1 MGIWSDFIRSRTG
14 MVLAL
19 LLITLSH
26 RAIASSGTTC
36 PASSPC
42 TEQGAATALDS
53 ARAWAQHAQRA
64 RRDHT
69 AVEAWVRCATDAYRA
84 LDADD
89 AAVRDSASA
98 LATAC
103 TTGFLLRHTGGSPHT
118 FSQGATTF
126 GATTLDVEF
135 RGLSPSLQPP
145 LRVILADRVPLQ
157 LYGGERH
164 VQPGFGV
171 PLAVLTPRCTQ
182 APLCQLL
189 PPEGVF
195 RGATAWI
202 EGDGSDRPHLVFGN
216 PLTTPALIRGRHAYP
231 LAIDTSAPYAW
242 GARKS
247 KLNRLGILGLFGGK
261 EIGRRAGLYL
271 LEDYDPHK
279 QPLVM
284 IHGLGSS
291 PLVWARL
298 SNAVWGDPD
307 LRRRFQVWHLVYRT
321 NAPLLVTR
329 RRVQTYLDDAWRILD
344 PEGDD
349 PARSGVVLVGHSLG
363 GVVAR
368 LLCVDSGDLLWNAA
382 FLAPFRNLQGDAND
396 LWTVDQAFHFNAYP
410 GVRRAIFMAA
420 PHRGS
425 PTTTRWFGRLAR
437 VIVGRQI
444 PEIQALRRVARR
456 NPEAVRPE
464 LRSTYQRGT
473 VNSISTL
480 QGTQPVRH
488 AGEALMPIAGIPYHT
503 IAGSLPGRPTPTDGV
518 VPLQSAYLDGAAST
532 LVVPFGH
539 DLQQAPE
546 AIQEVLRI
554 LRLEAGEHPPLVEPT
569 NSRSQEEIHGR
580 AVPSDQ

>member
-1 MGIWSDFIRSRTG
+1 MGICSDFIRLRTG

-19 LLITLSH
+19 LLLATLSH
-26 RAIASSGTTC
+26 RAIASSVATC
-36 PASSPC
+36 PASLPC
-42 TEQGAATALDS
+42 TEQGPTTALDS
-53 ARAWAQHAQRA
+53 ARAWAQHAQGARHDRA
-64 RRDHT
+64 
-69 AVEAWVRCATDAYRA
+69 AIQAWVRCAMDAYRA

-89 AAVRDSASA
+89 VTVRDAASA
-98 LATAC
+98 LATEC
-103 TTGFLLRHTGGSPHT
+103 TTGFLLRHTGGAPHT

-126 GATTLDVEF
+126 GAMTLDVEL
-135 RGLSPSLQPP
+135 RGLSPTLQPP
-145 LRVILADRVPLQ
+145 LSAILADRVPLQ

-195 RGATAWI
+195 RGVTAWI
-202 EGDGSDRPHLVFGN
+202 EGDRPDRPHLVFGN

-242 GARKS
+242 GAQKS

-261 EIGRRAGLYL
+261 EVGRRAGLYL

-279 QPLVM
+279 QPLIM

-291 PLVWARL
+291 PLAWARL

-329 RRVQTYLDDAWRILD
+329 RRVETYLDDAWRTLD

-349 PARSGVVLVGHSLG
+349 PARSGVVLIGHSLG

-368 LLCVDSGDLLWNAA
+368 MLSVDSGDLLWNAA
-382 FLAPFRNLQGDAND
+382 FLTPAGSLVGDSDDLQ
-396 LWTVDQAFHFNAYP
+396 TVEQTFLFNTYP
-410 GVRRAIFMAA
+410 GVQRAIFIAA

-437 VIVGRQI
+437 VIVGRRI
-444 PEIQALRRVARR
+444 PEIQALRRVARQ
-456 NPEAVRPE
+456 NPKAVRPE
-464 LRSTYQRGT
+464 LRRIYQRGA

-480 QGTQPVRH
+480 EGAQPVRL
-488 AGEALMPIAGIPYHT
+488 AGEALMPIAGIPFHT

-518 VPLQSAYLDGAAST
+518 VPLQSAYLAGAAST
-532 LVVPFGH
+532 LVVQSGH
-539 DLQQAPE
+539 DVQQNPE

-554 LRLEAGEHPPLVEPT
+554 LRLEADKHPKLADPT
-569 NSRSQEEIHGR
+569 N
-580 AVPSDQ
+580 